1 MATTC
6 GMTGAQQAASGYAL
20 SALLRIKNLHHFLGH
35 YPWTDCHRQTIHESS
50 RFMGPEQ

>member
-1 MATTC
+1 MATPC

-35 YPWTDCHRQTIHESS
+35 YLFSSPFCHIASV
-50 RFMGPEQ
+50 